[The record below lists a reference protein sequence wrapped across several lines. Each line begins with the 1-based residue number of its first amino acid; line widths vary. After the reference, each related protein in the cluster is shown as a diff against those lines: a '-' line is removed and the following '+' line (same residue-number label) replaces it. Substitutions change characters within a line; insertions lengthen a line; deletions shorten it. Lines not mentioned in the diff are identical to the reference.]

1 MAKKKKRKVP
11 NLNSSSMADV
21 SFLLLTFF
29 LMTSSMDTDSGLARR
44 LPPPPQSEEQLQK
57 MDVQR
62 RNLMVVLVNYQN
74 QIMVRTQAGDEWYN
88 NIAEMEGRG
97 GKVRLKDKV
106 KEFVLNPNNRPDL
119 PELIEEDFGPPI
131 GKVLVTSDHVISL
144 QNDATTSY
152 KAYIA
157 VQNELVKAYNELR
170 EEAAKKYFGKSYK
183 ELLPEQQEQINKMY
197 PQRISEA
204 EPKDYKVGGGEK

>member
-1 MAKKKKRKVP
+1 MAEKKKRKVP

-29 LMTSSMDTDSGLARR
+29 LMTSSMDTDSGLARQ
-44 LPPPPQSEEQLQK
+44 LPPPPQSEEQLK
-57 MDVQR
+57 MDIQR

-88 NIAEMEGRG
+88 SIAEMEGRG
-97 GKVRLKDKV
+97 GKVPLKEKV

-131 GKVLVTSDHVISL
+131 GEVSVTADSHVISL

-170 EEAAKKYFGKSYK
+170 EEAARKYFGKSYK
-183 ELLPEQQEQINKMY
+183 ELLPEQQEQIKNMY

-204 EPKDYKVGGGEK
+204 EPKDYKLGGEK

>member
-1 MAKKKKRKVP
+1 MAEKKKRKVP
-11 NLNSSSMADV
+11 NLNASSMADI
-21 SFLLLTFF
+21 SFLLLIFF
-29 LMTSSMDTDSGLARR
+29 LVTSSMDTDSGLSRR

-62 RNLMVVLVNYQN
+62 RNLMVVLVNYQD

-88 NIAEMEGRG
+88 NIAEMEGKG
-97 GKVRLKDKV
+97 GKVRLKDMV

-131 GKVLVTSDHVISL
+131 GEVSVTADHVISL

-157 VQNELVKAYNELR
+157 VQNELVRAYNELR
-170 EEAAKKYFGKSYK
+170 DEAARKYFGKAYN
-183 ELLPEQQEQINKMY
+183 ELLPEQQEQIKNMY

-204 EPKDYKVGGGEK
+204 EPKDYKLGGGR